1 MGTTERGA
9 GGDAGGGLAHRHMLT
24 ASTEDARYERL
35 AQLALLLPE
44 RDARENEAL
53 ILDRSPEGTFTVGMI
68 DPGNFLAEKNV
79 ARALGVDTSDID
91 AREVSRADFE
101 QLFLTAYRSEYSAVA
116 RVGEAEPHRTVS
128 WADINPESEATEP
141 AAVAYEE
148 PAQVSASGFTVHVE
162 FVLREGARRG
172 ASDVHF
178 KPGPRFGGIYFEIN
192 NELYT
197 FSENVPREEM
207 EKIVRTL
214 ADMAG
219 LNEYELPYGN
229 KDAGVQMVLPVK
241 GKAESVKTTMRLAAA
256 PALDGIDVTVRYL
269 NQEFRDF
276 GEMGHEPEQ
285 TELFL
290 DAGRHHN
297 GLIIVTGTTGS
308 GKSTLLEAILR
319 RATADGKKNT
329 INIGEPIE
337 YEDAW
342 RTQIPITKDYQWAM
356 ALETALRKNPKI
368 IVVGEVRNEEVARIA
383 FRAAYTG
390 HLILTTLHTNDVAS
404 TFGRLS
410 NLGIP
415 AYDQGELIRSITSQ
429 ALVKVLCE
437 KCKTPD
443 PRAQLIAANIV
454 DKVFP
459 DRADMREAVRAA
471 TLTESP
477 FYMVGRGKGVGL
489 DKVGCVECNF
499 TGYTTRTAVAE
510 VLNMAPD
517 LSSMIGLGMRGDQ
530 TVEFAVNRYGMMP
543 LAEAAAKKLL
553 RGQTSYAEVEQ
564 WLKPPPRRREEKSRS
579 TSRPYA
585 QPHGA
590 PSHHAEEGDDRVIE
604 AEYTDVEEAA

>member
-1 MGTTERGA
+1 MEVMSTTEWEAA
-9 GGDAGGGLAHRHMLT
+9 GAGGGLTRRNMLS
-24 ASTEDARYERL
+24 ASVEEARYERL

-44 RDARENEAL
+44 KDARENEAL
-53 ILDRSPEGTFTVGMI
+53 ILDRSPEGIFTVGMI

-128 WADINPESEATEP
+128 WGDINPEGAPTSD
-141 AAVAYEE
+141 AAAAEE
-148 PAQVSASGFTVHVE
+148 PAHETSSGFTVHVE

-178 KPGPRFGGIYFEIN
+178 KPGPKYGGIYFEIN

-197 FSENVPREEM
+197 FSENVPRDEM
-207 EKIVRTL
+207 GKIVRTL
-214 ADMAG
+214 ADMADV
-219 LNEYELPYGN
+219 NEYELPYGN
-229 KDAGVQMVLPVK
+229 KDAAIQMALPVK
-241 GKAESVKTTMRLAAA
+241 GKGNVKGTMRLAAA

-285 TELFL
+285 TELFIESSK
-290 DAGRHHN
+290 HHN
-297 GLIIVTGTTGS
+297 GLIVATGTTGS

-319 RATADGKKNT
+319 RATADHKKNT
-329 INIGEPIE
+329 IVIGEPIE
-337 YEDAW
+337 YEDPW
-342 RTQIPITKDYQWAM
+342 RTQIPITKDYQWEM

-368 IVVGEVRNEEVARIA
+368 IVVGEIRNEKVAQIA

-429 ALVKVLCE
+429 ALIRVLCE

-443 PRAQLIAANIV
+443 PRAQLIASNIV
-454 DKVFP
+454 EKVFP
-459 DRADMREAVRAA
+459 DREDMREAVRRAA
-471 TLTESP
+471 VSESP
-477 FYMVGRGKGVGL
+477 FYMVGRGKGVGP

-499 TGYTTRTAVAE
+499 TGYSGRTAVAE
-510 VLNMAPD
+510 VLNMVPD
-517 LSSMIGLGMRGDQ
+517 ISSMIGLGMRGDQ
-530 TVEFAVNRYGMMP
+530 AVEFAVNSYGMMP

-553 RGQTSYAEVEQ
+553 RGQTSFAEVET
-564 WLKPPPRRREEKSRS
+564 WLTAPPRRRAEKSRS
-579 TSRPYA
+579 TSRPYSSQA
-585 QPHGA
+585 
-590 PSHHAEEGDDRVIE
+590 HASDAREDDAID
-604 AEYTDVEEAA
+604 AEYTPVEEAA

>member
-1 MGTTERGA
+1 MSTEERELT
-9 GGDAGGGLAHRHMLT
+9 GGGLARGHRAML
-24 ASTEDARYERL
+24 APSIEEARYERL

-44 RDARENEAL
+44 KDARANEAV
-53 ILDRSPEGTFTVGMI
+53 ILERSEEGAFIIAMI
-68 DPGNFLAEKNV
+68 DPGDFRAEKNV
-79 ARALGVDTSDID
+79 ALALGADMSDIE
-91 AREVSRADFE
+91 ARPVEREEFE
-101 QLFLTAYRSEYSAVA
+101 RLFLTAYRSEYAAVA

-128 WADINPESEATEP
+128 WGDINPEGAAREVVVEEERP
-141 AAVAYEE
+141 AVET
-148 PAQVSASGFTVHVE
+148 ASGFTVHVE

-229 KDAGVQMVLPVK
+229 KDAAIQMVLPVK
-241 GKAESVKTTMRLAAA
+241 GKAEGVKTTMRLAAA

-319 RATADGKKNT
+319 RATADRKKNT

-368 IVVGEVRNEEVARIA
+368 IVVGEIRNEEVAQIA

-437 KCKTPD
+437 KCKRPD

-459 DRADMREAVRAA
+459 DRADMQEAVRAA

-477 FYMVGRGKGVGL
+477 FYMVGRGKGVGP

-499 TGYTTRTAVAE
+499 TGYTTRTAIAE

-530 TVEFAVNRYGMMP
+530 TVEFAVNSYGMIR

-564 WLKPPPRRREEKSRS
+564 WLRPPPRKREEKSRS
-579 TSRPYA
+579 TSRPYS

-590 PSHHAEEGDDRVIE
+590 PSHHAEAGDDSVIE
-604 AEYTDVEEAA
+604 AEFTDVEEAA